1 MLANCRRKHSQ
12 EKQTMSGINWDE
24 SLSIG
29 VELIDDQHKKWIG
42 HIRNVQAAIEARRG
56 MPQIASTLDFL
67 INYTQFHFSTE
78 EKSMSETGYPALEN
92 HRAKHEELKG
102 TLDNLIEDFKEDGV
116 TEKLSEAIG
125 TFLVNWLRNHIR
137 DVDQAFA
144 AFLKEKKIHLT

>member
-12 EKQTMSGINWDE
+12 EKQAMSKINWDE

-29 VELIDDQHKKWIG
+29 VELIDEQHKKWIG
-42 HIRNVQAAIEARRG
+42 HIRDVQAAIEARRG
-56 MPQIASTLDFL
+56 MPKIASTLDFL

-92 HRAKHEELKG
+92 HRAKHEDLKG

-125 TFLVNWLRNHIR
+125 TFLVNWLRDHIR